1 MLFWTKME
9 FGPKCNFI
17 SGPNIK
23 NGKWMNLLNNKYSK
37 FKSELNIKLAL
48 EEENGD
54 LVNNINQE
62 SGMNKGGKLNVEKR
76 ELDGKPFLQVG
87 KGMFYVRKSHYVIVI
102 LSHYVI
108 TILSHYVIATLR
120 SLRNDL
126 ADVRT

>member
-1 MLFWTKME
+1 
-9 FGPKCNFI
+9 
-17 SGPNIK
+17 
-23 NGKWMNLLNNKYSK
+23 MNLLNNKYSK

-87 KGMFYVRKSHYVIVI
+87 KGMFYVIFRKSHYGIVI
-102 LSHYVI
+102 LSYYINVI
-108 TILSHYVIATLR
+108 FQL
-120 SLRNDL
+120 LRNNL
-126 ADVRT
+126 ADVIT

>member
-1 MLFWTKME
+1 
-9 FGPKCNFI
+9 
-17 SGPNIK
+17 
-23 NGKWMNLLNNKYSK
+23 MNLLNNKYSK

-87 KGMFYVRKSHYVIVI
+87 KGM
-102 LSHYVI
+102 LSRIHVFGRRNM
-108 TILSHYVIATLR
+108 LSIE
-120 SLRNDL
+120 
-126 ADVRT
+126 

>member
-1 MLFWTKME
+1 
-9 FGPKCNFI
+9 
-17 SGPNIK
+17 
-23 NGKWMNLLNNKYSK
+23 MNLLNNKYSK

-62 SGMNKGGKLNVEKR
+62 SGMNKSGKLNVEKR

-102 LSHYVI
+102 LK
-108 TILSHYVIATLR
+108 
-120 SLRNDL
+120 SLRNCNTQSL
-126 ADVRT
+126 RNCNTQVIT

>member
-1 MLFWTKME
+1 
-9 FGPKCNFI
+9 
-17 SGPNIK
+17 
-23 NGKWMNLLNNKYSK
+23 MNLLNNKYSK

-87 KGMFYVRKSHYVIVI
+87 KGMFYVIFRKSHYVIVI
-102 LSHYVI
+102 LSYYVI
-108 TILSHYVIATLR
+108 ILLT
-120 SLRNDL
+120 
-126 ADVRT
+126 

>member
-1 MLFWTKME
+1 
-9 FGPKCNFI
+9 
-17 SGPNIK
+17 
-23 NGKWMNLLNNKYSK
+23 MNLLNNKYSK

-87 KGMFYVRKSHYVIVI
+87 KGMLLRNACYVI
-102 LSHYVI
+102 
-108 TILSHYVIATLR
+108 
-120 SLRNDL
+120 
-126 ADVRT
+126 RTYSDYIHI

>member
-1 MLFWTKME
+1 
-9 FGPKCNFI
+9 
-17 SGPNIK
+17 
-23 NGKWMNLLNNKYSK
+23 MNLLNNKYSK

-87 KGMFYVRKSHYVIVI
+87 KGMFYVIVQI
-102 LSHYVI
+102 V
-108 TILSHYVIATLR
+108 T
-120 SLRNDL
+120 
-126 ADVRT
+126 

>member
-87 KGMFYVRKSHYVIVI
+87 KGMFYVIFRKSHYVNV
-102 LSHYVI
+102 
-108 TILSHYVIATLR
+108 ILSHYVIATLR

>member
-1 MLFWTKME
+1 
-9 FGPKCNFI
+9 
-17 SGPNIK
+17 
-23 NGKWMNLLNNKYSK
+23 MNLLNNKYSK

-87 KGMFYVRKSHYVIVI
+87 KGMFYVYFYRESGHYVIVM
-102 LSHYVI
+102 LKPV
-108 TILSHYVIATLR
+108 
-120 SLRNDL
+120 RNNL
-126 ADVRT
+126 ADVIT

>member
-1 MLFWTKME
+1 
-9 FGPKCNFI
+9 
-17 SGPNIK
+17 
-23 NGKWMNLLNNKYSK
+23 MNLLNNKYSK

-108 TILSHYVIATLR
+108 AILRHYVIVILNHYVIVILSHNVIAILSHYVMI
-120 SLRNDL
+120 
-126 ADVRT
+126 